1 MKSTGIRKRRHIFA
15 GTEYSGYLLP
25 QCTGM
30 SYPYLLWIKE
40 VFKLSELRSLVQI
53 HYPTDVNQEVLKQL
67 PHVITGVNLFHFYF
81 CVHIAVIQEV
91 DVGYFD
97 LKVEKIIH
105 KE

>member
-1 MKSTGIRKRRHIFA
+1 MSEPYCSGLKRF
-15 GTEYSGYLLP
+15 L
-25 QCTGM
+25 
-30 SYPYLLWIKE
+30 
-40 VFKLSELRSLVQI
+40 KLSELSSLVQI

-91 DVGYFD
+91 DVCYFD
-97 LKVEKIIH
+97 LKVEKTIH

>member
-1 MKSTGIRKRRHIFA
+1 MQEQSIQGIIAWMHWDA
-15 GTEYSGYLLP
+15 LSSLLR
-25 QCTGM
+25 
-30 SYPYLLWIKE
+30 IKE
-40 VFKLSELRSLVQI
+40 VFKLSELSSLVQI

-91 DVGYFD
+91 DVCYFD
-97 LKVEKIIH
+97 LKAEKIIH